1 MENPEIQNNFY
12 SEVNLSKMMN
22 IVATFGGKLPNT
34 TKIAHSKFFESKRKN
49 VTIDLF
55 RALINSFRH
64 IDKDEAAKLELEVVD
79 HFNKFEYDIAKD
91 QFWITSHL

>member
-1 MENPEIQNNFY
+1 
-12 SEVNLSKMMN
+12 MMN
-22 IVATFGGKLPNT
+22 IVSTFGGKLPNT

-64 IDKDEAAKLELEVVD
+64 IDKEEAAKMEL
-79 HFNKFEYDIAKD
+79 
-91 QFWITSHL
+91 